1 MSVLRIPH
9 TPFWTAPAACPL
21 PPLRTA
27 VSSCSRQPQGRKGGG
42 VPSQDVSGLLWL
54 SGPGA
59 PPRVQNEE
67 PPPCPRRTPLF
78 VYPAAQLAVPRPKV
92 ARGPTRTRTGES
104 RRVPV
109 GSAPGYRRR
118 EVRAGTGEPEPEGRW
133 AETERGDVGLG
144 HLCLMFPIAKTV
156 LDFPHGK
163 APDFYWNGLPCPS
176 PGDAGAREGLPSCLL
191 QSRGGLE
198 VCAHHAP
205 TR

>member
-1 MSVLRIPH
+1 M
-9 TPFWTAPAACPL
+9 
-21 PPLRTA
+21 
-27 VSSCSRQPQGRKGGG
+27 
-42 VPSQDVSGLLWL
+42 PSQDVSGLLWL

-144 HLCLMFPIAKTV
+144 RA
-156 LDFPHGK
+156 DSG
-163 APDFYWNGLPCPS
+163 
-176 PGDAGAREGLPSCLL
+176 
-191 QSRGGLE
+191 E
-198 VCAHHAP
+198 VG
-205 TR
+205 

>member
-1 MSVLRIPH
+1 MFSCLQCVAQNPTHAFLDGPGR
-9 TPFWTAPAACPL
+9 L
-21 PPLRTA
+21 PP
-27 VSSCSRQPQGRKGGG
+27 SSPPHSCLQLFSAAPGEKGRG

-144 HLCLMFPIAKTV
+144 RA
-156 LDFPHGK
+156 DSG
-163 APDFYWNGLPCPS
+163 
-176 PGDAGAREGLPSCLL
+176 
-191 QSRGGLE
+191 E
-198 VCAHHAP
+198 VG
-205 TR
+205 